1 MVSEPKGNENSE
13 DLKSDK
19 SVWEESPCSSD
30 SNSFP
35 SKVSRFGV
43 GGPADDSESGDP
55 GVSVTISMGSTGDGA
70 GVVKSEV
77 SIAEA
82 WSISVDEMSCK
93 SIGDEGSSL
102 GVEEA
107 VEPEGDEERFDE
119 PERFKWLYL
128 EWCRDQ
134 HTGIQ

>member
-1 MVSEPKGNENSE
+1 
-13 DLKSDK
+13 
-19 SVWEESPCSSD
+19 
-30 SNSFP
+30 
-35 SKVSRFGV
+35 
-43 GGPADDSESGDP
+43 
-55 GVSVTISMGSTGDGA
+55 MGSTGDGA